1 MPRLLFRYL
10 FKRIG
15 FGVLIV
21 QFALSIPV
29 VLSYLLY
36 QLPPAAV
43 RGGLVIPALI
53 GVTPT
58 VAYVTLPMAVGVAT
72 ALEFGRMASEGM
84 IAVLY
89 ALRLSVWAICRPALV
104 LAAGVVVLGYLLAN
118 FVAPYYSSG
127 MQDVLNVV
135 RNSLNH
141 RMLDAAHFYTFDNGV
156 KTLYIERWET
166 PDLAVNLFVRQLS
179 IEKMQEETVTAA
191 RAEFRRNESGVIVA
205 LSNGSIQT
213 RSLTTGDVRIAN
225 FDEYAM
231 ALPMQGSA
239 SLPDRGWRGVYEL
252 SAGAFLANYAAA
264 RGDPRQLGE
273 WTAEAAKRF
282 GVPALAFAHTLLA
295 MALVLTFGNITGRRG
310 AAGRPRHDSR
320 FQPCTSAFSSRSNRS
335 CASMGC
341 SSCCLPRS
349 RSPKS
354 AFQFGSLPGSTA
366 AQSPSAFSAHALHP
380 RGTPTRRRSP
390 EFSSARIALR

>member
-1 MPRLLFRYL
+1 MPRLLFLYL

-15 FGVLIV
+15 FGLLVV

-58 VAYVTLPMAVGVAT
+58 VAFVTLPMAVGVAT

-104 LAAGVVVLGYLLAN
+104 LASGVVVLGYLLAN
-118 FVAPYYSSG
+118 FAAPHYSSE

-179 IEKMQEETVTAA
+179 VEKMQEETVTAA

-213 RSLTTGDVRIAN
+213 HSLTTNEVRIAN

-252 SAGAFLANYAAA
+252 SAGDFLANFATAK
-264 RGDPRQLGE
+264 RDPRQLGE
-273 WTAEAAKRF
+273 WMAEAAKRF
-282 GVPALAFAHTLLA
+282 GVPTLAVAHTLLA

-310 AAGRPRHDSR
+310 AAGGLTTIAVPAVHIGFLVALESLLRLNGLFVLLLAAAAVAEVGVSAWLIARLNWSPRPKRLFDGR
-320 FQPCTSAFSSRSNRS
+320 A
-335 CASMGC
+335 
-341 SSCCLPRS
+341 
-349 RSPKS
+349 
-354 AFQFGSLPGSTA
+354 
-366 AQSPSAFSAHALHP
+366 
-380 RGTPTRRRSP
+380 
-390 EFSSARIALR
+390 SSAAREAYATPLA

>member
-1 MPRLLFRYL
+1 MPRLLFLYL
-10 FKRIG
+10 FKRVG
-15 FGVLIV
+15 FGVLVV
-21 QFALSIPV
+21 QFALSVPV

-72 ALEFGRMASEGM
+72 ALEFSRMASEGM

-89 ALRLSVWAICRPALV
+89 ALRLSAWSICRPALT
-104 LAAGVVVLGYLLAN
+104 LAAGIVVLGYVLAN
-118 FVAPYYSSG
+118 FIAPNYSSN

-156 KTLYIERWET
+156 KTLYIERWVT
-166 PDLAVNLFVRQLS
+166 PDLAANLFVRQIS
-179 IEKMQEETVTAA
+179 VEKMQEEIITAA

-213 RSLTTGDVRIAN
+213 RSLTSGDVRIAN

-231 ALPMQGSA
+231 ALPMQGSG

-252 SAGAFLANYAAA
+252 SAGAFLASYEAAKA
-264 RGDPRQLGE
+264 DKRQMGE
-273 WTAEAAKRF
+273 WAAEAAKRF
-282 GVPALAFAHTLLA
+282 GVPALALAHTLFA
-295 MALVLTFGNITGRRG
+295 MALTLSFGNITGRRG
-310 AAGRPRHDSR
+310 AAGGLTVIAVPTAHI
-320 FQPCTSAFSSRSNRS
+320 AFLVALESLLRISGLFAFLLAGLAMAEVGVSVWLIARLNRS
-335 CASMGC
+335 APPAR
-341 SSCCLPRS
+341 LAAAYATPRDDNY
-349 RSPKS
+349 
-354 AFQFGSLPGSTA
+354 A
-366 AQSPSAFSAHALHP
+366 APAA
-380 RGTPTRRRSP
+380 
-390 EFSSARIALR
+390 

>member
-1 MPRLLFRYL
+1 MPRLLFLYL
-10 FKRIG
+10 FKRVG
-15 FGVLIV
+15 YGVLVV

-58 VAYVTLPMAVGVAT
+58 VTYVTLPMAVGVAA
-72 ALEFGRMASEGM
+72 ALEFSRMASEGM

-89 ALRLSVWAICRPALV
+89 ALRLSAWSICRPALT
-104 LAAGVVVLGYLLAN
+104 LAAGMVVIGYILAN
-118 FVAPYYSSG
+118 FIAPHYSSN

-156 KTLYIERWET
+156 KTLYIERWIT
-166 PDLAVNLFVRQLS
+166 PDLAANLFVRQLS
-179 IEKMQEETVTAA
+179 VEKMQEETITAA

-213 RSLTTGDVRIAN
+213 RALSSGDVRIAN

-231 ALPMQGSA
+231 ALPMQGSGA
-239 SLPDRGWRGVYEL
+239 LPDRGWRGVYEL
-252 SAGAFLANYAAA
+252 SARAFLANREVAK
-264 RGDPRQLGE
+264 GDPRQFGE
-273 WTAEAAKRF
+273 WMAEAAKRF
-282 GVPALAFAHTLLA
+282 GVPALTLAHTLLA
-295 MALVLTFGNITGRRG
+295 MALTLSFGNITGRRG
-310 AAGRPRHDSR
+310 AAGGMTIMTIPAVHIAFLVALESLLRVNAL
-320 FQPCTSAFSSRSNRS
+320 FAVLLAGLALAEVGVSAWLIVRLNRS
-335 CASMGC
+335 APLRR
-341 SSCCLPRS
+341 LPTS
-349 RSPKS
+349 DS
-354 AFQFGSLPGSTA
+354 AP
-366 AQSPSAFSAHALHP
+366 QSEGYA
-380 RGTPTRRRSP
+380 TRL
-390 EFSSARIALR
+390 A

>member
-1 MPRLLFRYL
+1 MPRLLFSYL
-10 FKRIG
+10 FKRVG
-15 FGVLIV
+15 FNVLVV
-21 QFALSIPV
+21 QFALSVPV

-43 RGGLVIPALI
+43 RGGLVLPALV

-72 ALEFGRMASEGM
+72 ALEFSRMASEGM

-89 ALRLSVWAICRPALV
+89 ALRLSAWSICRPALS
-104 LAAGVVVLGYLLAN
+104 LAAGVVILGYVLAN
-118 FVAPYYSSG
+118 FIAPHYSSN

-141 RMLDAAHFYTFDNGV
+141 RMLDAAHFYTFSNGV
-156 KTLYIERWET
+156 KTLYIERWVT
-166 PDLAVNLFVRQLS
+166 PDIAANLFVRQIS
-179 IEKMQEETVTAA
+179 VEKMQEETITAA

-213 RSLTTGDVRIAN
+213 RSLTSNEVRIAK

-231 ALPMQGSA
+231 ALPMQGSG

-252 SAGAFLANYAAA
+252 SAGEFLANRETAKA
-264 RGDPRQLGE
+264 DPRQLGE

-282 GVPALAFAHTLLA
+282 GVPLLAIAHTLLA

-310 AAGRPRHDSR
+310 AAGGLTIIAIPAAHIAFLVALESLLR
-320 FQPCTSAFSSRSNRS
+320 FNPWFSLLL
-335 CASMGC
+335 AALAAAEIGVSMR
-341 SSCCLPRS
+341 LIARLNY
-349 RSPKS
+349 SPKPVPF
-354 AFQFGSLPGSTA
+354 APA
-366 AQSPSAFSAHALHP
+366 ADPQAYAAPVA
-380 RGTPTRRRSP
+380 
-390 EFSSARIALR
+390 

>member
-1 MPRLLFRYL
+1 MPRLLFFYL

-15 FGVLIV
+15 FGALVV
-21 QFALSIPV
+21 QLALSLPV

-43 RGGLVIPALI
+43 RGGLVIPALV

-58 VAYVTLPMAVGVAT
+58 VAYVTLPMAIGVAT
-72 ALEFGRMASEGM
+72 ALEFARMASEGM

-89 ALRLSVWAICRPALV
+89 ALRLSVWAICRPALT
-104 LAAGVVVLGYLLAN
+104 LAAGIVVLGYILAN
-118 FVAPYYSSG
+118 FVAPYYATN

-141 RMLDAAHFYTFDNGV
+141 RMLDAARFYTFDAGV

-166 PDLAVNLFVRQLS
+166 PDIAANLFMRQ
-179 IEKMQEETVTAA
+179 IQVKKMQEETITAA
-191 RAEFRRNESGVIVA
+191 RAEFRRNETGVVVV

-239 SLPDRGWRGVYEL
+239 SLPDRGWKGVYEL
-252 SAGAFLANYAAA
+252 GPFQFLAVREAA
-264 RGDPRQLGE
+264 RADPRQMGE
-273 WTAEAAKRF
+273 WMAEAAKRF
-282 GVPALAFAHTLLA
+282 GVPALALAHTLLA

-310 AAGRPRHDSR
+310 AAGSLAIVALPAVHI
-320 FQPCTSAFSSRSNRS
+320 AFLVALESLLRVSGYFALLLVAAAATEIGVSVWLIGRLNHSGKPVRI
-335 CASMGC
+335 
-341 SSCCLPRS
+341 
-349 RSPKS
+349 SP
-354 AFQFGSLPGSTA
+354 AYNAGAERGYA
-366 AQSPSAFSAHALHP
+366 APLA
-380 RGTPTRRRSP
+380 
-390 EFSSARIALR
+390 

>member
-1 MPRLLFRYL
+1 MPQLLFNYL
-10 FKRIG
+10 FRRVG

-21 QFALSIPV
+21 QFALSVPV

-43 RGGLVIPALI
+43 RGGLVIPALV

-72 ALEFGRMASEGM
+72 ALEFSRMASEGM

-89 ALRLSVWAICRPALV
+89 ALRLSAWSICRPALT
-104 LAAGVVVLGYLLAN
+104 LAAGIVVLGYVLAN
-118 FVAPYYSSG
+118 FIAPHYSSS

-156 KTLYIERWET
+156 KTLYIERWVT
-166 PDLAVNLFVRQLS
+166 PDLAANLFVRQLS
-179 IEKMQEETVTAA
+179 IEKMQEETITAA

-213 RSLTTGDVRIAN
+213 RSLSSGDVRIAN

-231 ALPMQGSA
+231 ALPMQGSG

-252 SAGAFLANYAAA
+252 SAGAFLSNYGTAK
-264 RGDPRQLGE
+264 GEPRQLGE
-273 WTAEAAKRF
+273 WMAEAAKRF
-282 GVPALAFAHTLLA
+282 GVPALALAHTLLA
-295 MALVLTFGNITGRRG
+295 MALVLSFGNITGRRG
-310 AAGRPRHDSR
+310 AGGSLTTIAIPTVHI
-320 FQPCTSAFSSRSNRS
+320 AFLVGLESLLRISGAFIVLLAALVIAEVGVSIWLIARLSRS
-335 CASMGC
+335 APPTK
-341 SSCCLPRS
+341 LP
-349 RSPKS
+349 P
-354 AFQFGSLPGSTA
+354 AFDV
-366 AQSPSAFSAHALHP
+366 AQGDGFA
-380 RGTPTRRRSP
+380 TPL
-390 EFSSARIALR
+390 A